1 MSHFHPKAMVVI
13 LSMVEERDVRMRAP
27 RDEALTLQRPLP
39 GGLLMIVQRS
49 GKREPLQD
57 PG

>member
-1 MSHFHPKAMVVI
+1 MVVI
-13 LSMVEERDVRMRAP
+13 LSTVEERDVRMRAP